1 MTPLRSVFRF
11 MLGLHTDEHKQMF
24 TDFVN
29 ECAGGAKGLSA
40 MIADEV
46 KVEGAAVAA

>member
-1 MTPLRSVFRF
+1 
-11 MLGLHTDEHKQMF
+11 MF

-29 ECAGGAKGLSA
+29 ECAAGKAGTSA

-46 KVEGAAVAA
+46 KVSGQEPKAVHAETSA

>member
-1 MTPLRSVFRF
+1 
-11 MLGLHTDEHKQMF
+11 MF

-29 ECAGGAKGLSA
+29 ECAGGKKGQSA

-46 KVEGAAVAA
+46 KVDGAAIAA